1 MNNSKNMTYVS
12 IYSCCDFYFC
22 VVDRCSDIQTKQL
35 RDFRALSMTAQ
46 RQLQE
51 SSEVMHL
58 PKGSIVF
65 EEDQYLNKL
74 YCIKK
79 GACKF
84 SKFDD
89 SGQEHILRFLGE
101 GDLMGKRAFISQKGA
116 RVVATTLTPSKICC
130 LEKEAVLRHMKENT
144 AFCKDLL
151 EAFVEDANLSD
162 QTRVI
167 FSPSKSIRGRLAK
180 LLLYISEKFGTDCTG
195 KLRLRMRREDM
206 AIALGTSP
214 EYVINLLKNL
224 KKVGVIQTIKSEIQ
238 ILSKSG
244 LERISNT

>member
-1 MNNSKNMTYVS
+1 MCLVQNMTYVRNYGRS
-12 IYSCCDFYFC
+12 YIYFC
-22 VVDRCSDIQTKQL
+22 GVDRCSDIQAKQL
-35 RDFRALSMTAQ
+35 RNFRALSIPSQ
-46 RQLQE
+46 KQLLE
-51 SSEVMHL
+51 SSEVIHL

-74 YCIKK
+74 YCIKE

-84 SKFDD
+84 SKYDA

-101 GDLMGKRAFISQKGA
+101 GDIMGKRAVISQRGA
-116 RVVATTLTPSKICC
+116 KVAATTLTNTQLCC
-130 LEKEAVLRHMKENT
+130 LDKEAVLLHMKQNT
-144 AFCKDLL
+144 EFCEDLL
-151 EAFVEDANLSD
+151 KAFVEDANLSD

-180 LLLYISEKFGTDCTG
+180 LLLYLSEKFGTDSCG

-206 AIALGTSP
+206 AVALGTSP
-214 EYVINLLKNL
+214 EYIINLLKSL
-224 KKVGVIQTIKSEIQ
+224 KKEGAIQTIKSEIQ
-238 ILSKSG
+238 ILSKAG